1 MSDKKVY
8 YQVLHSDYLRNH
20 VLIWWARLQGNKDLL
35 NKLEWLGNKTTLSR
49 GVRAELR
56 RCHTVDE
63 VFLTEGFRLLWM
75 PLSAHE
81 EGFPG
86 DMVAW
91 ATVVAVLADVRTNSD
106 MPFATALGSQKE
118 QTGKPYVSELRFSQL
133 QKSADADS
141 FLRRARRSVAL
152 LGQTAAVLSL
162 ADNTLHWHREKQGL
176 YAAKPTHRLA
186 VRWATDYFT
195 AMAKYQK

>member
-133 QKSADADS
+133 QKVRTPTVSCGAPDA
-141 FLRRARRSVAL
+141 RL
-152 LGQTAAVLSL
+152 LC
-162 ADNTLHWHREKQGL
+162 W
-176 YAAKPTHRLA
+176 AKPQRYYPLRTTHSTGIARNRGCMRQSPLT
-186 VRWATDYFT
+186 V
-195 AMAKYQK
+195 